1 MDTKTRLIRALSD
14 GRFHSGESL
23 AGALGISRA
32 AVWKHLH
39 SLDEML
45 GQSIHSVRGKGYCL
59 SHPIELLD
67 AGQISRS
74 MTTISSRHINT
85 IHIHN
90 AIDSTNTW
98 LMQEGADGAA
108 SGTVCL
114 SEQQSAGRGRHGR
127 QWVSPYGSNI
137 YLSLLWR
144 FETGPMG
151 LGGLSLAAGIAII
164 RTLLELGYQGV
175 GIKWPNDVLWEG
187 RKLAGL
193 LLEVIGEAEGP
204 SQVVIGIGLNTRI
217 GEHGSAI
224 DQPWVDLVSI
234 SDEMEIPRN
243 RIAAKLIDNLVDVIL
258 TYRCSGLAAFADE
271 WQRHDLLTGKTISL
285 SSASQEYEGRH
296 RGIDETGAL
305 LLEIDGKLRR
315 FYAGEV
321 SLRRGGLEEQ

>member
-1 MDTKTRLIRALSD
+1 MDTKTRLIHAMSD
-14 GRFHSGESL
+14 GRFHSGETL
-23 AGALGISRA
+23 AGTLGISRA

-39 SLDEML
+39 SLGDLL
-45 GQSIHSVRGKGYCL
+45 GQNIHSVRGKGYRL

-67 AGQISRS
+67 AGQITQS
-74 MTTISSRHINT
+74 MAELSSRHINT
-85 IHIHN
+85 IYIHN

-98 LMQEGADGAA
+98 LMQKGADGAV

-114 SEQQSAGRGRHGR
+114 SERQSAGRGRHGR
-127 QWVSPYGSNI
+127 QWISPFGSNI

-164 RTLLELGYQGV
+164 RTLQGLGYQGV
-175 GIKWPNDVLWEG
+175 GLKWPNDVLWEG

-193 LLEVIGEAEGP
+193 LLEVVGESEGP
-204 SQVVIGIGLNTRI
+204 SQVVIGIGLNTHI
-217 GEHGSAI
+217 GEHGDAI
-224 DQPWVDLVSI
+224 DQPWVDLISI
-234 SDEMEIPRN
+234 SDEMEIRRN
-243 RIAAKLIDNLVDVIL
+243 RIVAKLIDNLVDVIL
-258 TYRCSGLAAFADE
+258 TYRRSGLAAFTDE
-271 WQRHDLLTGKTISL
+271 WQRHDLLTGETISL
-285 SSASQEYEGRH
+285 CSASQEYEGRH

-321 SLRRGGLEEQ
+321 SLRRGESEEQ